1 MPKVVDH
8 EYRKVKIAE
17 ATWEV
22 IIEEGLEHATVRKIA
37 KKAGLSVG
45 SLRNTFPSQSDLIL
59 YSMKLVSERVKKRI
73 ASKRY
78 TGSPLDVA
86 LELISEFLPTDD
98 ERKKEMEVWFV
109 FSAKALTEPKLNE
122 MFRQVHFEM
131 SAAIR
136 MLLLKFKSTGHLKEN
151 VDIDAETSRLHAL
164 VDGLGIHSLL
174 HSKKLTNEEMLSV
187 LKLHL
192 ETIIEQ

>member
-22 IIEEGLEHATVRKIA
+22 IVEEGLEHATVRKIA

-59 YSMKLVSERVKKRI
+59 YSMELVSERVKKRI

-78 TGSPLDVA
+78 DGPPLKA
-86 LELISEFLPTDD
+86 AHELISEFLPVDN
-98 ERKKEMEVWFV
+98 ERKIEMEVWFV
-109 FSAKALTEPKLNE
+109 FSAKALTDPKLNE
-122 MFRQVHFEM
+122 MFKKVHFEM
-131 SAAIR
+131 SEAIR
-136 MLLLKFKSTGHLKEN
+136 LLLLKFQSSGHLKEN
-151 VDIDAETSRLHAL
+151 LDIDVETSRLHAL

-174 HSKKLTNEEMLSV
+174 QPDKLTIKGMLDV
-187 LKLHL
+187 LKSHL
-192 ETIIEQ
+192 ETIIQA

>member
-1 MPKVVDH
+1 MPKIVDH

-151 VDIDAETSRLHAL
+151 VDIDAET
-164 VDGLGIHSLL
+164 
-174 HSKKLTNEEMLSV
+174 
-187 LKLHL
+187 
-192 ETIIEQ
+192 